1 MIVHGDYPDDV
12 RVAREVR
19 AAHAAGFLV
28 DVVAT
33 RGPGETPRATIGGA
47 NVHRLSASRK
57 RGAGTIRFI
66 AEYVL
71 FTLLATVYVARLAL
85 RRRPDIVQV
94 HNPPDF
100 LIAAA
105 LLPKLLGAR
114 VIFDV
119 HDLSSDMFAMRFGDR
134 PGWKVADTIL
144 RFIERAACSVADAV
158 VTVHEPYRAELGRR
172 GVDVR
177 RVHVVLNS
185 VDEAVLPAEPRPP
198 TGDPFRIVYH
208 GTVTPHYGLD
218 LVLDAFALLSEPLP
232 TATLEIFGSGDAV
245 SALQNR
251 ADSLGLGP
259 RVAMSGVTLPQPEVL
274 RLVQGAS
281 VGVIPNLPSKLNR
294 FALST
299 KLFEYVALGIPVVA
313 ADLPTLRTHFSEAE
327 ILFFDAGS
335 ASSLAAMLASVAD
348 DYDAALDRA
357 RAAKA
362 RYRATYEWRLQ
373 AEKYTAL
380 LTSFADNVGSG
391 RRSG

>member
-1 MIVHGDYPDDV
+1 
-12 RVAREVR
+12 
-19 AAHAAGFLV
+19 
-28 DVVAT
+28 
-33 RGPGETPRATIGGA
+33 
-47 NVHRLSASRK
+47 
-57 RGAGTIRFI
+57 
-66 AEYVL
+66 
-71 FTLLATVYVARLAL
+71 
-85 RRRPDIVQV
+85 
-94 HNPPDF
+94 
-100 LIAAA
+100 
-105 LLPKLLGAR
+105 
-114 VIFDV
+114 
-119 HDLSSDMFAMRFGDR
+119 
-134 PGWKVADTIL
+134 
-144 RFIERAACSVADAV
+144 
-158 VTVHEPYRAELGRR
+158 
-172 GVDVR
+172 
-177 RVHVVLNS
+177 
-185 VDEAVLPAEPRPP
+185 
-198 TGDPFRIVYH
+198 
-208 GTVTPHYGLD
+208 
-218 LVLDAFALLSEPLP
+218 
-232 TATLEIFGSGDAV
+232 
-245 SALQNR
+245 
-251 ADSLGLGP
+251 
-259 RVAMSGVTLPQPEVL
+259 MSGVTLPQPEVL